1 MLHILLLV
9 LKIIGI
15 IIAVILGILVLLV
28 CIVLF
33 TPVCYQGEAA
43 CDGTVKG
50 IRAKAKI
57 TWLLHLLS
65 FSAVYEEQ
73 EFRWKLR
80 VAWKHMNQEN
90 SIEERVDT
98 DEKDKRDEKDQRA
111 PKTQEASKARRAEEP
126 PKNETVRL
134 EEKKEAAEKVEKA
147 VEKSEKEPEKA
158 EKQSEIPGKI
168 KKSVQRSEE
177 ILEDKPSVFEKVA
190 DRIRRFYQKIKYT
203 FQRLCGKIKTL
214 SEKKDKI
221 QSFLTDKV
229 HKAAFQKVKKEV
241 LRLFAKLR
249 PKRFSGRVHFL

>member
-90 SIEERVDT
+90 SI
-98 DEKDKRDEKDQRA
+98 DQL
-111 PKTQEASKARRAEEP
+111 QCFFLHSIP
-126 PKNETVRL
+126 PKFFYLL
-134 EEKKEAAEKVEKA
+134 EY
-147 VEKSEKEPEKA
+147 S
-158 EKQSEIPGKI
+158 SI
-168 KKSVQRSEE
+168 
-177 ILEDKPSVFEKVA
+177 
-190 DRIRRFYQKIKYT
+190 
-203 FQRLCGKIKTL
+203 
-214 SEKKDKI
+214 
-221 QSFLTDKV
+221 
-229 HKAAFQKVKKEV
+229 
-241 LRLFAKLR
+241 
-249 PKRFSGRVHFL
+249 